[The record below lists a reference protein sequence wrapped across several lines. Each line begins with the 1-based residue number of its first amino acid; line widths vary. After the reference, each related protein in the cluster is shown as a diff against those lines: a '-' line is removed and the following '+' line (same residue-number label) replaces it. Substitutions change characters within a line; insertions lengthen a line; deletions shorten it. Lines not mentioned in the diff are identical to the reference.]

1 MTVFQHYSGKM
12 TFKANWEKTDKQ
24 IQLKPETIA
33 SMASKAFPNV
43 PLLSY
48 EVLSQGCANL
58 NIKIVLKSGTYNL
71 RIYLRNREA
80 AYREAHIAS
89 FMKFDIPIPEVFYI
103 GDHTEDLTTYL
114 YVITKFMEGIPLRDL
129 LLNYPESN
137 WQNIMVD
144 VGAILS
150 EFRRLSFPHAGFFDE
165 HFNIPKPFQPKDLI
179 CHIDTCL
186 SNQNVQKA
194 LGNAMLQKLQDIFAK
209 HSDYFPN
216 ESDATLVHGDFD
228 PANILVHRI
237 DDTWRISAILDWEF
251 AFAGSFLWDVA
262 NMLRYA
268 HHMPHCYQE
277 SFIKGIQ
284 EAGLELPENWQKT
297 VALLNLSSLL
307 DILSRHSIQEHPKQ
321 SQDISQLIK
330 HHTSSLSA

>member
-33 SMASKAFPNV
+33 SMVAKAFPNA
-43 PLLSY
+43 LLSSY
-48 EVLSQGCANL
+48 EQLSQGCSNL

-71 RIYLRNREA
+71 RIYLRDREA

-89 FMKFDIPIPEVFYI
+89 FIKFDIPIPEVFYI
-103 GDHTEDLTTYL
+103 GDHTEDLTTYR

-129 LLNYPESN
+129 LLNYPESD

-150 EFRRLSFPHAGFFDE
+150 EFRRLSFPDAGFFDADL
-165 HFNIPKPFQPKDLI
+165 NSPKPFQPKDLTY
-179 CHIDTCL
+179 HIDTCL
-186 SNQNVQKA
+186 SNPHVIEV
-194 LGNAMLQKLQDIFAK
+194 LGYSMIQQLKDIFTK
-209 HSDYFPN
+209 HSHHFPD

-228 PANILVHRI
+228 PANILVNQI
-237 DDTWRISAILDWEF
+237 DGKWKISGILDWEF

-284 EAGLELPENWQKT
+284 EAGLELPENWRHT
-297 VALLNLSSLL
+297 IALLNISSLL
-307 DILSRHSIQEHPKQ
+307 DILSRHSIQERPNQ
-321 SQDISQLIK
+321 CQDITQLIK
-330 HHTSSLSA
+330 HHLGQLRD